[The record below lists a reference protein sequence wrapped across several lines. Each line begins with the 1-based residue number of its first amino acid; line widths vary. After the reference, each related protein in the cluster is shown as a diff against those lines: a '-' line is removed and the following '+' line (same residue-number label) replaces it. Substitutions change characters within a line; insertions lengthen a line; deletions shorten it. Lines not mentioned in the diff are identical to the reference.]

1 MRNSLN
7 DIVRRSARLKD
18 LNSISTHTP
27 FITGSYQ
34 YQHQVANL
42 YVGRGLQPIQGKGRR
57 RRMDVCTLCSC
68 PIVSPLMR
76 NYLLRRSYTSEAL
89 RTIDTPCDQYTRVK
103 QSSKA
108 LPKFDTKKTAAEPK
122 QSSLIQIIEKSHEK
136 LKNGHG
142 VSSRGIAEIMK
153 KHKPLSAKSNPV
165 SQLSTNHYEMLIEL
179 LEFRALNVQKS
190 TSWARIRELFEEYS
204 SLRGTPTWPILQI
217 AITAFGR
224 SGQLDKC
231 EELVEQVN
239 RMEKLSRSSYI
250 ETHFRLF
257 EAYMRQGKSKP
268 ALGVLQSIK
277 NELSNESLVKAIER
291 MAGAS
296 ARRNN
301 AGVLFQTLELVD
313 ISLIA
318 SNKHVAR
325 KVIDTLWKGQWL
337 AITDMVCESK
347 EEKNQMLDTLRRL
360 DINKSQDFSFICQH
374 IIVQALRNLDQSSR
388 KHMQLEKPSNSE
400 QWMPTHHAQLFL
412 INRVALLV
420 ELTLTAFPKLQLP
433 SQCMHDLSHL
443 FAISGNPD
451 AFEKMLSLLRKRNC
465 IPIDKNATE
474 VISAFEVSQLT
485 RDAPSIS
492 SDEMQTSR
500 TFPIDRHQQSAVRF
514 NRDLNDIHSQH
525 LAKALMQDFLAS
537 KQWDQCL
544 ELYGKMMVL
553 NQDFALSG
561 KSGLLEY
568 AIIAHAAQKQWNACN
583 ASLRQ
588 AIAHP
593 KNDFSS
599 DFLKRLLNRMVHLYR
614 LDRTN
619 LSGSRIV
626 RVMEMVEQT
635 CKVKLDIA
643 YTNALIRKL
652 GEERDLQAARR
663 LYKWVLE
670 PQGQNTHAET
680 STRAINRATF
690 HAIMNAAVHN
700 NDIDLAIQAYT
711 DLLHRWRPR
720 LPEVKSEESLKAHES
735 QINQHLE
742 PTLITYNILLNAYAS
757 RRPSPKFSQI
767 YNLYRRMLVRQVE
780 PDQVTYSTL
789 AKAFSKT
796 DDQELVREVLHG
808 KPKPISPK

>member
-7 DIVRRSARLKD
+7 DIVRRSARIKD
-18 LNSISTHTP
+18 LNSVSRHTP
-27 FITGSYQ
+27 FTSSTYQ
-34 YQHQVANL
+34 YQHPVANL
-42 YVGRGLQPIQGKGRR
+42 YVGRGLQPLQGKGRR

-68 PIVSPLMR
+68 AMVSPLMR
-76 NYLLRRSYTSEAL
+76 NYLLRRSYASEAL

-103 QSSKA
+103 QPSKT
-108 LPKFDTKKTAAEPK
+108 LPKFDTMKAAAEPK
-122 QSSLIQIIEKSHEK
+122 KSSLIQIIEKAHEK
-136 LKNGHG
+136 FKNGHG
-142 VSSRGIAEIMK
+142 VSARDIAEILK
-153 KHKPLSAKSNPV
+153 HHKPSSAQSNPAN
-165 SQLSTNHYEMLIEL
+165 QLSTAYYEMMIEL
-179 LEFRALNVQKS
+179 LEFRALNAQKS

-204 SLRGTPTWPILQI
+204 SLRGTPTLPILQI

-231 EELVEQVN
+231 EDLVKQVDGL
-239 RMEKLSRSSYI
+239 EKLSRSSYI

-277 NELSNESLVKAIER
+277 DELSNETLVKAIER
-291 MAGAS
+291 MADAT
-296 ARRNN
+296 ARRSNT
-301 AGVLFQTLELVD
+301 GVLFQTLESVD

-318 SNKHVAR
+318 SDKHVAR

-337 AITDMVCESK
+337 AIADMVCETK
-347 EEKNQMLDTLRRL
+347 DEKNQMHNTLRRL
-360 DINKSQDFSFICQH
+360 NINKSQDFSFICQH
-374 IIVQALRNLDQSSR
+374 IIVQALRNLDQASR
-388 KHMQLEKPSNSE
+388 KRMQLEKASNSE
-400 QWMPTHHAQLFL
+400 QWMPTHYAQLFS
-412 INRVALLV
+412 ITRVALLV

-443 FAISGNPD
+443 FAISGNSD
-451 AFEKMLSLLRKRNC
+451 ASEKILRLLRNRKC
-465 IPIDKNATE
+465 IPIDKNSSE
-474 VISAFEVSQLT
+474 GISAFERSQLT
-485 RDAPSIS
+485 RETTSIS
-492 SDEMQTSR
+492 SDEIQTTAAFS
-500 TFPIDRHQQSAVRF
+500 IDTHQQSGIQF
-514 NRDLNDIHSQH
+514 DRDLNHIHSQH
-525 LAKALMQDFLAS
+525 LAKALMQDFLAN

-544 ELYGKMMVL
+544 ALYEKMMVL

-561 KSGLLEY
+561 QSGLLEY
-568 AIIAHAAQKQWNACN
+568 AIIAHAAQKQWSACH

-588 AIAHP
+588 AIAHQ
-593 KNDFSS
+593 KNDLSS
-599 DFLKRLLNRMVHLYR
+599 DFLKRLLNRMAHLYQ

-619 LSGSRIV
+619 LSGNRIV
-626 RVMEMVEQT
+626 RVMEMMEQT
-635 CKVKLDIA
+635 CKVQLDIA

-663 LYKWVLE
+663 LYKWVLQ
-670 PQGQNTHAET
+670 PQGQHTLAET
-680 STRAINRATF
+680 PSRAINRATF

-700 NDIDLAIQAYT
+700 NDTDLAIQAYI

-720 LPEVKSEESLKAHES
+720 LPEVKSEDSLKAHES
-735 QINQHLE
+735 HINPHLE

-767 YNLYRRMLVRQVE
+767 YALYRRMLIRQVE
-780 PDQVTYSTL
+780 PDQVTYGTL

-808 KPKPISPK
+808 KAKPISHK

>member
-7 DIVRRSARLKD
+7 DIVRRSARIKD
-18 LNSISTHTP
+18 LNSISRHTP
-27 FITGSYQ
+27 FITSTYQ

-68 PIVSPLMR
+68 AIVSPLMR
-76 NYLLRRSYTSEAL
+76 NYLLRRSYASEAL

-103 QSSKA
+103 QPSKT
-108 LPKFDTKKTAAEPK
+108 LPKFDTKKTAAESK
-122 QSSLIQIIEKSHEK
+122 QSSLIQIIEKAHEK
-136 LKNGHG
+136 FKNGHG
-142 VSSRGIAEIMK
+142 VSSKAMAEILK
-153 KHKPLSAKSNPV
+153 QHKPLSAQSNPV
-165 SQLSTNHYEMLIEL
+165 NQRSANYYEMLIEM

-190 TSWARIRELFEEYS
+190 TSWARVRELFEEYS
-204 SLRGTPTWPILQI
+204 SLQGTPTLPMLQI

-224 SGQLDKC
+224 SGQLGKC
-231 EELVEQVN
+231 EELVEQVD

-250 ETHFRLF
+250 ETHYRLF

-268 ALGVLQSIK
+268 ALGVLQDIK
-277 NELSNESLVKAIER
+277 VELSNESLVKAIER
-291 MAGAS
+291 MADAA
-296 ARRNN
+296 ARMNN
-301 AGVLFQTLELVD
+301 AGVLFETLESVD

-337 AITDMVCESK
+337 AITDMVCENK
-347 EEKNQMLDTLRRL
+347 EEKNQMLNTLRRL

-374 IIVQALRNLDQSSR
+374 IIVQALRNLDQVSR
-388 KHMQLEKPSNSE
+388 KHMQLEKSSNSG
-400 QWMPTHHAQLFL
+400 QWMPTHYAQLFL
-412 INRVALLV
+412 ISRVALLV

-451 AFEKMLSLLRKRNC
+451 ASEKILCLLRKRNC
-465 IPIDKNATE
+465 IPSDKNPSE
-474 VISAFEVSQLT
+474 VISAFEASQLSRET
-485 RDAPSIS
+485 SSIS
-492 SDEMQTSR
+492 SDDIQTTT
-500 TFPIDRHQQSAVRF
+500 TFPIDAQQQSSVRF

-525 LAKALMQDFLAS
+525 LAKALMQDFLAN

-544 ELYGKMMVL
+544 VLYEKMLVL

-561 KSGLLEY
+561 QSGLLEY
-568 AIIAHAAQKQWNACN
+568 AIIAHAAQKQWNACHT
-583 ASLRQ
+583 SLRQ
-588 AIAHP
+588 AIAHQ
-593 KNDFSS
+593 KDDLSS
-599 DFLKRLLNRMVHLYR
+599 DFLKRLLNRMAHLYQ

-619 LSGSRIV
+619 LSGNRIV
-626 RVMEMVEQT
+626 RVMEMVEKT
-635 CKVKLDIA
+635 CKVQLDIA

-670 PQGQNTHAET
+670 PQGQNTLAET

-700 NDIDLAIQAYT
+700 NDIDLAIQAYK

-720 LPEVKSEESLKAHES
+720 LPEVKSEESLTAHES
-735 QINQHLE
+735 HINQHLE

-767 YNLYRRMLVRQVE
+767 YNLYRRMLIRQVE
-780 PDQVTYSTL
+780 PDQVTYGTL
-789 AKAFSKT
+789 AKAFSKA

-808 KPKPISPK
+808 KPKPISHK